1 MTFHQLPLRASHHSA
16 EGRQGVR
23 RARRLPVCVAVIC
36 AASLVAAVPANAKT
50 LFSDAPA
57 NAKTLFSDGF
67 ESGDFDSWTLM
78 KTTGAGVT
86 ALQSQNVRTGA
97 VAAELSNNG
106 SVAYMR
112 KELAP
117 PQRDLTASGSFR
129 VVEQGGRSVPFLTL
143 LATNSKRAVSVY
155 RDGTSG
161 EIRVADGVTSFP
173 TSGALPLDTWGEI
186 TVHAIVAGKGSTVEV
201 LLNGTR
207 IFQTTS
213 ADLGGAG
220 IKNVQL
226 GSELS
231 SQAGTVVADDIIVSS
246 GAPSRLARSV
256 HASVPWP
263 AIEPPPAVRHTVTAA
278 SKRPSPARR
287 AATTVGLWHMDE
299 TSGTTMHDSSGAVP
313 RHDGTLKGS
322 PPPTMGLPG
331 FSGTAF
337 GFAPSGYVQVAVGS
351 AFNPGSANVTL
362 TMRLKATK
370 TPASPDWDLI
380 RKGFYTTSGGEYKM
394 EYQPSGQVS
403 CGFKGSSG
411 YYELMAGPAVNNGR
425 WHTVQC
431 VKTSSTVKV
440 VVDGAAF
447 SKSATLGSIAPS
459 NTDGVPIGARPGS
472 EYFNGSLDEASIQF
486 G

>member
-1 MTFHQLPLRASHHSA
+1 M
-16 EGRQGVR
+16 R
-23 RARRLPVCVAVIC
+23 RARRLPVCVAAIC
-36 AASLVAAVPANAKT
+36 AVSLVAAVPANAKT
-50 LFSDAPA
+50 LLSDVPA

-67 ESGDFDSWTLM
+67 ESGDFESWTLM
-78 KTTGAGVT
+78 KTTGAGTV
-86 ALQSQNVRTGA
+86 ALQSQDVHTGA

-112 KELAP
+112 KKFAP

-143 LATNSKRAVSVY
+143 LATDAKRVVSVY

-186 TVHAIVAGKGSTVEV
+186 TVHAIVAGKRSTVEV

-220 IKNVQL
+220 IMNVQL

-246 GAPSRLARSV
+246 GAPSTLARSV

-263 AIEPPPAVRHTVTAA
+263 AIAPSPAVRHTVTAA

-299 TSGTTMHDSSGAVP
+299 TSGTTMHDSSGAG
-313 RHDGTLKGS
+313 HDGTLKGS
-322 PPPTMGLPG
+322 PLPTMGLPG

-337 GFAPSGYVQVAVGS
+337 GFAPTGYVKVPADS
-351 AFNPGSANVTL
+351 TFNPGSANVTL

>member
-1 MTFHQLPLRASHHSA
+1 
-16 EGRQGVR
+16 VR
-23 RARRLPVCVAVIC
+23 RALRLLVCVAVIC
-36 AASLVAAVPANAKT
+36 AVSLVAAV
-50 LFSDAPA
+50 PA

-67 ESGDFDSWTLM
+67 ESGDFESWTLM

-86 ALQSQNVRTGA
+86 ALQSQDVRTGA

-112 KELAP
+112 KKFAP

-143 LATNSKRAVSVY
+143 LATDAKRVVSVY

-220 IKNVQL
+220 IMYVQL

-246 GAPSRLARSV
+246 GAPSTLARSV

-263 AIEPPPAVRHTVTAA
+263 AIEPSPAVRHTVTAA
-278 SKRPSPARR
+278 SKRPPPARV
-287 AATTVGLWHMDE
+287 AATTMGLWHMNE
-299 TSGTTMHDSSGAVP
+299 TSGTTMKDSSGAG
-313 RHDGTLKGS
+313 RNGTLKGS
-322 PPPTMGLPG
+322 PLPTVGLPG
-331 FSGTAF
+331 YLDRAY
-337 GFAPSGYVQVAVGS
+337 GFAPTGYVSVPGS
-351 AFNPGSANVTL
+351 GLNPGSANLTL
-362 TMRLKATK
+362 TMHVKATK

-380 RKGFYTTSGGEYKM
+380 RKGLYTTSGGEYKM

-411 YYELMAGPAVNNGR
+411 YYELMAGPAVNNGQ

-440 VVDGAAF
+440 VVDGSAF

-472 EYFNGSLDEASIQF
+472 EYFNGLIDEVSIQF

>member
-1 MTFHQLPLRASHHSA
+1 
-16 EGRQGVR
+16 VR
-23 RARRLPVCVAVIC
+23 RALRLLVCVAVIC
-36 AASLVAAVPANAKT
+36 AVSLVAAV
-50 LFSDAPA
+50 PA

-67 ESGDFDSWTLM
+67 ESGDFESWTLM

-86 ALQSQNVRTGA
+86 ALQSQDVRTGA

-112 KELAP
+112 KKFAP

-143 LATNSKRAVSVY
+143 LATDAKRAVSVY

-220 IKNVQL
+220 IMYVQL

-246 GAPSRLARSV
+246 GAPSTLARSV

-263 AIEPPPAVRHTVTAA
+263 AIEPSPAVRHTVTAA
-278 SKRPSPARR
+278 SKRPPPARV

-299 TSGTTMHDSSGAVP
+299 TSGTTMHDSSGAG
-313 RHDGTLKGS
+313 HDGTLKGS
-322 PPPTMGLPG
+322 PLPTMRLPG

-337 GFAPSGYVQVAVGS
+337 GFAPTGYVKVPADS
-351 AFNPGSANVTL
+351 TFNPGSANVTL
-362 TMRLKATK
+362 TMRVKATK

-380 RKGFYTTSGGEYKM
+380 RKGLYTTSGGEYKM

-411 YYELMAGPAVNNGR
+411 YYELMAGPAVNNGQ